1 MSTTA
6 EAPAQLSERR
16 VADTPRG
23 GSVMSFYLQ
32 PGAPRPP
39 RIDRGE
45 GVYLIDQEGRRY
57 LDATSGAV
65 VCNLGHGH
73 PKVVAAMQAQAARV
87 TFAYPRFFESEDNVA
102 LADMLCEMAG
112 PGFERAFF
120 VSGGSEANEA
130 AMKLAR
136 QHAVATGQGT
146 RWKVIAREPSYHGS
160 TLGALGVTGDAF
172 SETLYGPMVRIA
184 PKVRAPLSYRLPEGQ
199 SFEQHALE
207 CARELEQRIL
217 AEGPETVLAFIMEP
231 VGGLSSGATVAPASY
246 YQEVRRICTQHG
258 VLLIHDEIMSG
269 AGRTGAFL
277 ASGHWPGT
285 APDIV
290 TLAKGLAAGYTPF
303 GAVLASDAMVRTI
316 AGHGGFVH
324 GHTYF
329 SNPFSCAV
337 ARAVVEVVRDERLTE
352 RAAEMGE
359 HLARRLTALA
369 ETSPLVGDV
378 RGKGLLMAIEL
389 VADKATRQ
397 AYPAAL
403 NLPALLTEH
412 GLRHGIALYNRR
424 ANRGAY
430 GDMQLIAPPLVS
442 TRGEIDA
449 MVEKLGA
456 ALADLQQALTQL
468 R

>member
-1 MSTTA
+1 MSSTPVSSPT
-6 EAPAQLSERR
+6 ERR

-23 GSVMSFYLQ
+23 GSVMSFYMK
-32 PGAPRPP
+32 PGTPRPP
-39 RIDRGE
+39 LIDRGE
-45 GVYLIDQEGRRY
+45 GVYLIDRDGRRY

-65 VCNLGHGH
+65 VCNIGHAH
-73 PKVVAAMQAQAARV
+73 PRVVKTMQAQAARV
-87 TFAYPRFFESEDNVA
+87 TFAYPRFFESEDNVV

-136 QHAVATGQGT
+136 QHAVATGQAT

-172 SETLYGPMVRIA
+172 TESLYAPMVRIA
-184 PKVRAPLSYRLPEGQ
+184 PKVRAPMSYRLPEGE
-199 SFEQHALE
+199 SFEDHAMA
-207 CARELEQRIL
+207 CARELEERIL
-217 AEGPETVLAFIMEP
+217 AEGAETVLAFIMEP
-231 VGGLSSGATVAPASY
+231 IGGLSSGAVVAPASY
-246 YQEVRRICTQHG
+246 YQEVRRICTRYG

-269 AGRTGAFL
+269 AGRSGAFL
-277 ASGHWPGT
+277 SSAHWPGAT
-285 APDIV
+285 PDIV

-303 GAVLASDAMVRTI
+303 GAVLASDAMVR
-316 AGHGGFVH
+316 AVAEHGGFVH

-352 RAAEMGE
+352 RAAEMG
-359 HLARRLTALA
+359 AYLA
-369 ETSPLVGDV
+369 ERLAGLAAQSPLVGDV

-397 AYPAAL
+397 SYPAAL
-403 NLPALLTEH
+403 NVPAMLTEH

-424 ANRGAY
+424 ANRGVY

-449 MVEKLGA
+449 LVEKLGA
-456 ALADLQQALTQL
+456 ALRDLQTALQGM